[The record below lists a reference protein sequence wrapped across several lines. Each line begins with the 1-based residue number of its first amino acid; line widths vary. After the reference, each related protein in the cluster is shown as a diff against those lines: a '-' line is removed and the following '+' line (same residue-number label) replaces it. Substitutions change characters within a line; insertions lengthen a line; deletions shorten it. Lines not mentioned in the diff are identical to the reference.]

1 MWIVKLALDRPYTF
15 VVVAILVLIMGALAI
30 IPGTPLATPV
40 DIFPNI
46 NIPVVSIVWN
56 YTGFSPQDMEG
67 HIVTITERALTTT
80 VNDIEHIEST
90 SLNGVAVVK
99 VYFHPN
105 VKIDMAVAQIT
116 AVSQTQ
122 LRQLPAGTTPPLIL
136 QYSASSV
143 PIVQMSLASPSES
156 EQTLNDLS
164 LNFVRVRLTT
174 IQGAAIPY
182 PYGGKQRL
190 VSVDINI
197 PALQARGLTPNDV
210 VNAISAQNLILPSG
224 TAKIGTL
231 EYDIAMN
238 GSPLTADD
246 LNNVPVKVQNGA
258 IIYVRDVAH
267 VRDGFSPQTN
277 IVRQE
282 GVRSTLLSI
291 IKNGNVSTLKIVDD
305 VKNLIPA
312 IKAIIPS
319 DVQVRTLFDQSL
331 FVKASISGVAREAII
346 AACLTALMILL
357 FLGDWRSTLIIA
369 ISIPLSVLSSII
381 ILSALGETLNI
392 MTLGGLALAV
402 GILVDDATV
411 TIENIDNY
419 HERGHKKRDA
429 ILKGASQIA
438 VPAFVSS
445 ICICIVFVP
454 MFALSGV
461 ARFLF
466 VPLAESVVFAVLAS
480 YFFSRTLVPT
490 LAMYLMKDEEGG
502 DEGQGEGHPDDP
514 AGDDRGRDP
523 PDDSPADG
531 PTADRHLHEEQ
542 HPDERYVP
550 KKVQPALQQ
559 AAVALHRAGPGADPI
574 RYQAQQQQQAPG
586 GDDEPSDLYE
596 QARRDHE
603 QAVRDHEQAQRD
615 REGARRAHGKEEQPG
630 PHREDDPRGEN
641 AGDPPRDDH
650 GQPLKK
656 RKKKEPTGIFGRF
669 QAGFERRFE
678 KLREG
683 YHTRLDGA
691 LRHHWLFAILFLALC
706 LGSLLLLP
714 FLGQDFFP
722 TVDAGQFKLHIRA
735 KTGTRIEETARLC
748 DEIEKKIHDV
758 IPPKDLDSVLDNIGL
773 PYSGIN
779 LSYSNSG
786 VIGSADADIQ
796 VALKPGHRPTADYQ
810 KELRIKLPQEFPGT
824 LFMFQPADIVN
835 QILNFGLPAPID
847 VQIIGTDVGK
857 NLATA
862 IKIQDELKQVPGAV
876 DVHVQQPYDEPRF
889 NILMDRSQAERTGI
903 TAQQIAQSVLVA
915 LSGSFQTSPAF
926 WLNPK
931 NGVTYN
937 IAIQAPQYNVSSLQ
951 DLENLPVHG
960 TGSSQIL
967 ANLASIQRNAEP
979 AAVYHYNV
987 RPVIDVYA
995 NVQGRDLGAVAD
1007 QVQKIVD
1014 GHRKDLPT
1022 GTEMSIRGQVKTMHD
1037 SFVGLGGGLV
1047 GAIVLVYLLM
1057 VVNFQSWSEPFIIIM
1072 ALPGALAG
1080 ICWML
1085 FLTGTTLSVPALMGA
1100 IMCIGVATANS
1111 ILVISFAK
1119 ERFAESG
1126 DAHQAVLEAGT
1137 TRLRP
1142 VIMTAL
1148 AMIIG
1153 MVPMALGLG
1162 EGGEQNAPLGRAVIG
1177 GLMVATIATL
1187 FFVPTVYSIVR
1198 GKAKRDDDRDG
1209 RRRQPERHRPQD
1221 DESSP
1226 QPGAAR
1232 PAHST

>member
-15 VVVAILVLIMGALAI
+15 VVTAILVLILGTLAI
-30 IPGTPLATPV
+30 FTTPV

-46 NIPVVSIVWN
+46 NIPVVSIIWN
-56 YTGFSPQDMEG
+56 YAGFSPKEMEG
-67 HIVTITERALTTT
+67 HIVSITERALTTT

-122 LRQLPAGTTPPLIL
+122 LRQLPQGTTPPLIL

-143 PIVQMSLASPSES
+143 PIVQMSLSSPSLS

-164 LNFVRVRLTT
+164 LNFVRPKLTT
-174 IQGAAIPY
+174 IPGAAIPY

-190 VSVDINI
+190 VSVDIDI

-224 TAKIGTL
+224 TVKIGTL
-231 EYDIAMN
+231 EYDVALN

-277 IVRQE
+277 IVRQN

-291 IKNGNVSTLKIVDD
+291 VKNGNTSSLEIVRDVKAMIPKLKNIVPDD
-305 VKNLIPA
+305 VQI
-312 IKAIIPS
+312 
-319 DVQVRTLFDQSL
+319 RTLFDQSI
-331 FVKASISGVAREAII
+331 FVKASIYGVFIEAII
-346 AACLTALMILL
+346 AAILTALMILL

-369 ISIPLSVLSSII
+369 VSIPLSILSSII
-381 ILSALGETLNI
+381 ILSALGETLNL

-419 HERGHKKRDA
+419 LERGEKKRDA

-445 ICICIVFVP
+445 LCICIVFVP

-466 VPLAESVVFAVLAS
+466 VPLAESVVFAVMAS

-490 LAMYLMKDEEGG
+490 LAMYLMKDEHG
-502 DEGQGEGHPDDP
+502 DHPDDP
-514 AGDDRGRDP
+514 DDDGQHEHNQPPGRKENEP
-523 PDDSPADG
+523 G
-531 PTADRHLHEEQ
+531 GEHPTQPHANEE
-542 HPDERYVP
+542 ERYGP
-550 KKVQPALQQ
+550 PHQVQPALHQ
-559 AAVALHRAGPGADPI
+559 AQIALHRAVPGAEPVP
-574 RYQAQQQQQAPG
+574 YKQQQQQQNSPA
-586 GDDEPSDLYE
+586 DEHE

-603 QAVRDHEQAQRD
+603 QAVHDHEQARHDQEHAGHGND
-615 REGARRAHGKEEQPG
+615 SSEKDGKDQDPHAHGGDQP
-630 PHREDDPRGEN
+630 P
-641 AGDPPRDDH
+641 A
-650 GQPLKK
+650 KK
-656 RKKKEPTGIFGRF
+656 REKKEPTTLLGKF
-669 QAGFERRFE
+669 QAGFEHRFE
-678 KLREG
+678 KVRDG
-683 YHTRLDGA
+683 YHRRLDSA
-691 LRHHWLFAILFLALC
+691 LHHRWLFAAIFLFLC
-706 LGSLLLLP
+706 LGSLILVP

-722 TVDAGQFKLHIRA
+722 SVDAGQFKLHIRA

-748 DEIEKKIHDV
+748 DEIEKSIRAKIGAH
-758 IPPKDLDSVLDNIGL
+758 DLDSILDNIGL

-796 VALKPGHRPTADYQ
+796 VSLKPGHKPTAAYQ
-810 KELRIKLPQEFPGT
+810 RELRIKLPQEFPGT
-824 LFMFQPADIVN
+824 LFIFQPADIVN

-847 VQIIGTDVGK
+847 VQIRGKDVDK
-857 NLATA
+857 SLAVA
-862 IKIQDELKQVPGAV
+862 IKMEDELKQVPGAV
-876 DVHVQQPYDEPRF
+876 DVHVQQVYDGPRF
-889 NILMDRSQAERTGI
+889 NILMDRSQAERAGI
-903 TAQQIAQSVLVA
+903 TAQQIAQSVLVS

-931 NGVTYN
+931 NGVSYN
-937 IAIQAPQYNVSSLQ
+937 IAIQSPQYDIESLQ
-951 DLENLPVHG
+951 QLENIPVHG
-960 TGSSQIL
+960 TGSAQIL
-967 ANLASIQRNAEP
+967 ANLASLHRSAEP
-979 AAVYHYNV
+979 GVINHYNIV
-987 RPVIDVYA
+987 PVIDLYA
-995 NVQGRDLGAVAD
+995 NVQGRDLGAVAQ
-1007 QVQKIVD
+1007 QVNAIVD
-1014 GHRKDLPT
+1014 KNRKDLPKAS
-1022 GTEMSIRGQVKTMHD
+1022 EMTVRGQVETMHN
-1037 SFVGLGGGLV
+1037 SFAGLGLGLL

-1119 ERFAESG
+1119 EKFAESG
-1126 DAHQAVLEAGT
+1126 DAHAAVLEAGT

-1142 VIMTAL
+1142 VVMTAL

-1177 GLMVATIATL
+1177 GLLVATIATL
-1187 FFVPTVYSIVR
+1187 FFVPVVYSIVR
-1198 GKAKRDDDRDG
+1198 GGKKKEAGPGRQTRLRKHEPRDEPPPG
-1209 RRRQPERHRPQD
+1209 VQPHPTR
-1221 DESSP
+1221 
-1226 QPGAAR
+1226 A
-1232 PAHST
+1232 

>member
-15 VVVAILVLIMGALAI
+15 VVTAILVLLMGGLAV
-30 IPGTPLATPV
+30 IPYSPLATPV

-46 NIPVVSIVWN
+46 NIPVVSIIWN

-67 HIVTITERALTTT
+67 HIVSITERALTTT

-90 SLNGVAVVK
+90 SYNGVAVVK

-122 LRQLPAGTTPPLIL
+122 LKQLPAGTTPPLIL

-143 PIVQMSLASPSES
+143 PIVQMSLSSPSES

-164 LNFVRVRLTT
+164 LNFVRPRLTT

-197 PALQARGLTPNDV
+197 QALQARGLTPNDV

-224 TAKIGTL
+224 TAKIGPL
-231 EYDIAMN
+231 EYDIAIN
-238 GSPLTADD
+238 GSPLTSDD
-246 LNNVPVKVQNGA
+246 LNNIPVKVQNGA
-258 IIYVRDVAH
+258 IIYLRDVAH

-277 IVRQE
+277 IVRQN

-305 VKNLIPA
+305 VNAMIPKL
-312 IKAIIPS
+312 KAIVPD
-319 DVQVRTLFDQSL
+319 DVQIKTLFDQSL
-331 FVKASISGVAREAII
+331 FVKASIKGVVTEAGI

-369 ISIPLSVLSSII
+369 VSIPLSILSSII

-419 HERGHKKRDA
+419 LERGFNKRDA

-461 ARFLF
+461 ARYLF
-466 VPLAESVVFAVLAS
+466 VPLAESVVFAVMAS

-490 LAMYLMKDEEGG
+490 LAMYLMKDEHGG
-502 DEGQGEGHPDDP
+502 DDDEHHQ
-514 AGDDRGRDP
+514 D
-523 PDDSPADG
+523 
-531 PTADRHLHEEQ
+531 
-542 HPDERYVP
+542 V
-550 KKVQPALQQ
+550 
-559 AAVALHRAGPGADPI
+559 VALHEAVPGTEPI
-574 RYQAQQQQQAPG
+574 RYQ
-586 GDDEPSDLYE
+586 EPSDDVDPYE
-596 QARRDHE
+596 QARWDHEQALRDHE
-603 QAVRDHEQAQRD
+603 QAVRD
-615 REGARRAHGKEEQPG
+615 REHAKSNGQDEHHDDQQQPK
-630 PHREDDPRGEN
+630 
-641 AGDPPRDDH
+641 
-650 GQPLKK
+650 KK
-656 RKKKEPTGIFGRF
+656 REKKEPTNIFGKF
-669 QAGFERRFE
+669 QAGFEHRFE
-678 KLREG
+678 NLREG
-683 YHTRLDGA
+683 YHSKLDSA
-691 LRHHWLFAILFLALC
+691 LHHRWLFAVIFLALC
-706 LGSLLLLP
+706 LCSLALIP

-735 KTGTRIEETARLC
+735 KTGTRIEETARLV
-748 DEIEKKIHDV
+748 DEIEKSIREV
-758 IPPKDLDSVLDNIGL
+758 IAPKDLDGILDNIGL

-779 LSYSNSG
+779 TSYSNSG

-796 VALKPGHRPTADYQ
+796 VSLNAGHKPTAEYQ
-810 KELRIKLPQEFPGT
+810 KELRLKLPGKYPGT

-847 VQIIGTDVGK
+847 IQIQGNDVGK
-857 NLATA
+857 SLEIANTMS
-862 IKIQDELKQVPGAV
+862 DELKQVPGAV
-876 DVHVQQPYDEPRF
+876 DVHVQQPYDGPRF

-903 TAQQIAQSVLVA
+903 TAAQIAQSVLVS

-931 NGVTYN
+931 NGVSYN
-937 IAIQAPQYNVSSLQ
+937 IAIQAPQYNISSLQ
-951 DLENLPVHG
+951 DLENVPVHG

-967 ANLASIQRNAEP
+967 ANLAGVERSSEP
-979 AAVYHYNV
+979 GVVYHYNI

-995 NVQGRDLGAVAD
+995 NVQGRDLGAISR
-1007 QVQKIVD
+1007 QVNDIVKK
-1014 GHRKDLPT
+1014 HTKDLPK
-1022 GTEMSIRGQVKTMHD
+1022 GSEMTVRGQVKTMND
-1037 SFVGLGGGLV
+1037 SFAGLGGGLIA
-1047 GAIVLVYLLM
+1047 AIVLVYLLM

-1080 ICWML
+1080 ICWIL

-1119 ERFAESG
+1119 EKFAESG
-1126 DAHQAVLEAGT
+1126 DAHAAVLEAGT

-1142 VIMTAL
+1142 VLMTAL

-1153 MVPMALGLG
+1153 MVPMSLGLG

-1177 GLMVATIATL
+1177 GLLIATIATL
-1187 FFVPTVYSIVR
+1187 FFVPVVYSIVR
-1198 GKAKRDDDRDG
+1198 GQEKRNEDKRGPGPRDKKEK
-1209 RRRQPERHRPQD
+1209 PPQD
-1221 DESSP
+1221 APS
-1226 QPGAAR
+1226 R
-1232 PAHST
+1232 PAHAT

>member
-15 VVVAILVLIMGALAI
+15 VVTAILVLIMGGLAV
-30 IPGTPLATPV
+30 IPYSPLATPV

-67 HIVTITERALTTT
+67 HIVSITERALTTT

-90 SLNGVAVVK
+90 SYNGVAVVK

-143 PIVQMSLASPSES
+143 PIVQMSLSSPSES

-164 LNFVRVRLTT
+164 LNFVRPRLTT
-174 IQGAAIPY
+174 IEGAAIPY

-224 TAKIGTL
+224 TAKIGPL

-238 GSPLTADD
+238 GSPITSDD
-246 LNNVPVKVQNGA
+246 LNNIPVKVQNGA
-258 IIYVRDVAH
+258 LIYLRDVAH

-277 IVRQE
+277 IVRQN

-305 VKNLIPA
+305 VNAMIPKL
-312 IKAIIPS
+312 KAIVPD
-319 DVQVRTLFDQSL
+319 DVQIKTLFDQSI
-331 FVKASISGVAREAII
+331 FVKASIKGVVLEATI
-346 AACLTALMILL
+346 AAFLTAMMILL

-369 ISIPLSVLSSII
+369 ISIPLSILSSII

-419 HERGHKKRDA
+419 LERGFKKRDA
-429 ILKGASQIA
+429 ILRGASQIA

-445 ICICIVFVP
+445 LCICIVFVP

-461 ARFLF
+461 ARYLF
-466 VPLAESVVFAVLAS
+466 VPLAESVVFAVMAS

-490 LAMYLMKDEEGG
+490 LAMYLMKDEHGEG
-502 DEGQGEGHPDDP
+502 DEEQ
-514 AGDDRGRDP
+514 AGDRNDESAPGH
-523 PDDSPADG
+523 DDEPH
-531 PTADRHLHEEQ
+531 HL
-542 HPDERYVP
+542 
-550 KKVQPALQQ
+550 QP
-559 AAVALHRAGPGADPI
+559 ALHRAVPGAGPV
-574 RYQAQQQQQAPG
+574 RYQPAEIDPH
-586 GDDEPSDLYE
+586 E
-596 QARRDHE
+596 QARLDHE
-603 QAVRDHEQAQRD
+603 QAVRDHEQAVRD
-615 REGARRAHGKEEQPG
+615 RDRQKNGDGKDEAEGKPDEPK
-630 PHREDDPRGEN
+630 
-641 AGDPPRDDH
+641 
-650 GQPLKK
+650 KK
-656 RKKKEPTGIFGRF
+656 REKKEPTGIFGKF
-669 QAGFERRFE
+669 QAWFEHHFE
-678 KLREG
+678 NLRAG
-683 YHTRLDGA
+683 YHTKLDSA
-691 LRHHWLFAILFLALC
+691 LHHHWLFAIIFLALC
-706 LGSLLLLP
+706 LSSLALVR

-735 KTGTRIEETARLC
+735 KTGTRIEETARLV
-748 DEIEKKIHDV
+748 DEIEKSIRET
-758 IPPKDLDSVLDNIGL
+758 ISPKDLDSILDNIGL

-779 LSYSNSG
+779 TSYANSG

-796 VALKPGHRPTADYQ
+796 VALKPGHKPTAEYQ
-810 KELRIKLPQEFPGT
+810 KELRLKLPGQYPGT

-847 VQIIGTDVGK
+847 IQIQGNDVGK
-857 NLATA
+857 SLAIA
-862 IKIQDELKQVPGAV
+862 NQMSDELKQVPGAV
-876 DVHVQQPYDEPRF
+876 DVHVQQPYDGPRF
-889 NILMDRSQAERTGI
+889 NVLMDRSQAERAGI
-903 TAQQIAQSVLVA
+903 TAQQIAQSVLVS

-931 NGVTYN
+931 NGVSYN
-937 IAIQAPQYNVSSLQ
+937 IAIQAPQYNISSLQ
-951 DLENLPVHG
+951 DLENVPVHG

-967 ANLASIQRNAEP
+967 ANLAKVERNAEP
-979 AAVYHYNV
+979 AVVYHYNI

-995 NVQGRDLGAVAD
+995 NVQGRDLGAVSK
-1007 QVQKIVD
+1007 QVNDIVSK
-1014 GHRKDLPT
+1014 HQKDLPK
-1022 GTEMSIRGQVKTMHD
+1022 GADMAVRGQVKTMND
-1037 SFVGLGGGLV
+1037 SFLGLGGGLV
-1047 GAIVLVYLLM
+1047 AAIVLVYLLM

-1119 ERFAESG
+1119 EKFAESG
-1126 DAHQAVLEAGT
+1126 DAYAAVLEAGT

-1153 MVPMALGLG
+1153 MIPMSLGLG

-1177 GLMVATIATL
+1177 GLLVATIATL
-1187 FFVPTVYSIVR
+1187 FFVPVVYSIVR
-1198 GKAKRDDDRDG
+1198 GNAQRKEDKRGPGGSAPRDKK
-1209 RRRQPERHRPQD
+1209 ERPQD
-1221 DESSP
+1221 ETS
-1226 QPGAAR
+1226 R
-1232 PAHST
+1232 PAHAN

>member
-15 VVVAILVLIMGALAI
+15 VVTAILVLLMGGLAV
-30 IPGTPLATPV
+30 IPYSPLATPV

-46 NIPVVSIVWN
+46 NIPVVSIIWN
-56 YTGFSPQDMEG
+56 YTGFSPTDMEG

-90 SLNGVAVVK
+90 SYNGVAVVK
-99 VYFHPN
+99 VYFQPN

-143 PIVQMSLASPSES
+143 PIVQMGISSPSES

-164 LNFVRVRLTT
+164 LNFVRTKLVT

-182 PYGGKQRL
+182 PYGGKSRL

-197 PALQARGLTPNDV
+197 PALQARGLTPSDV

-224 TAKIGTL
+224 TAKIGPL

-238 GSPLTADD
+238 GSPLTSDD
-246 LNNVPVKVQNGA
+246 LNNIPVKVQNGA
-258 IIYVRDVAH
+258 IIYLRDVAH

-277 IVRQE
+277 IVRQN
-282 GVRSTLLSI
+282 GVRSTLISI

-305 VKNLIPA
+305 VNAMIPS
-312 IKAIIPS
+312 IKAILPD
-319 DVQVRTLFDQSL
+319 DVQVKTLFDQSL
-331 FVKASISGVAREAII
+331 FVKASIRGVVLEATI
-346 AACLTALMILL
+346 AAFLTAMMILL

-369 ISIPLSVLSSII
+369 VSIPLSILSSII

-419 HERGHKKRDA
+419 LERGFKKRDA
-429 ILKGASQIA
+429 ILRGASQIA

-461 ARFLF
+461 ARYLF
-466 VPLAESVVFAVLAS
+466 VPLAESVVFAVMAS

-490 LAMYLMKDEEGG
+490 LAMYLMKDEHGEEG
-502 DEGQGEGHPDDP
+502 DENHAPDGQDDHPHDEHGSGHEDQP
-514 AGDDRGRDP
+514 
-523 PDDSPADG
+523 
-531 PTADRHLHEEQ
+531 EQ
-542 HPDERYVP
+542 PHQ
-550 KKVQPALQQ
+550 VQPALQQ
-559 AAVALHRAGPGADPI
+559 AAVALHRAIPGAGPV
-574 RYQAQQQQQAPG
+574 RYQQSTEIDPH
-586 GDDEPSDLYE
+586 E
-596 QARRDHE
+596 QARLDHE
-603 QAVRDHEQAQRD
+603 QAVRDHEQAVRD
-615 REGARRAHGKEEQPG
+615 RDHAQQKEGDG
-630 PHREDDPRGEN
+630 
-641 AGDPPRDDH
+641 RDDAH
-650 GQPLKK
+650 EKSDDQHPRKK
-656 RKKKEPTGIFGRF
+656 REKKEPTNIFGKF
-669 QAGFERRFE
+669 HAWFEHHFE
-678 KLREG
+678 NLREG
-683 YHTRLDGA
+683 YHNKLDSA
-691 LRHHWLFAILFLALC
+691 LHHHWIFAIIFLALC
-706 LGSLLLLP
+706 LSSLALVP

-735 KTGTRIEETARLC
+735 KTGTRIEETARLV
-748 DEIEKKIHDV
+748 DEIETSIRQ
-758 IPPKDLDSVLDNIGL
+758 IIAPKDLDSVLDNIGL

-779 LSYSNSG
+779 TSYSNSG

-796 VALKPGHRPTADYQ
+796 VSLKPDHRPTAEYQ
-810 KELRIKLPQEFPGT
+810 KELRLKLPGEYPGT

-847 VQIIGTDVGK
+847 IQIRGNDVGK
-857 NLATA
+857 SLEIAN
-862 IKIQDELKQVPGAV
+862 QMSEELKQVPGAA

-889 NILMDRSQAERTGI
+889 NILMDRSQSERAGI
-903 TAQQIAQSVLVA
+903 TASQIAQSVLVS

-931 NGVTYN
+931 NGVSYN
-937 IAIQAPQYNVSSLQ
+937 IAIQAPQYTITSLQ
-951 DLENLPVHG
+951 DLENVPVHG

-967 ANLASIQRNAEP
+967 ANLAKVERNTEP
-979 AAVYHYNV
+979 GVIYHYNIT
-987 RPVIDVYA
+987 PVIDVYA
-995 NVQGRDLGAVAD
+995 NVQGRDLGAISR
-1007 QVQKIVD
+1007 QVNQIVKN
-1014 GHRKDLPT
+1014 HEKDLPK
-1022 GTEMSIRGQVKTMHD
+1022 GSEMTVRGQVKTMND
-1037 SFVGLGGGLV
+1037 SFAGLGGGLV
-1047 GAIVLVYLLM
+1047 AAIVLVYLLM

-1080 ICWML
+1080 ISWML

-1119 ERFAESG
+1119 EKYSESG
-1126 DAHQAVLEAGT
+1126 DAYAAVLEAGT
-1137 TRLRP
+1137 VRLRP

-1153 MVPMALGLG
+1153 MVPMSLGLG

-1177 GLMVATIATL
+1177 GLLVATVATL
-1187 FFVPTVYSIVR
+1187 FFVPVVYSIVR
-1198 GKAKRDDDRDG
+1198 GSDKRKQDPYGPGGPDPRDKKE
-1209 RRRQPERHRPQD
+1209 QPPKDAPSRPVH
-1221 DESSP
+1221 
-1226 QPGAAR
+1226 A
-1232 PAHST
+1232 T

>member
-15 VVVAILVLIMGALAI
+15 VVVAILVLIMGAI
-30 IPGTPLATPV
+30 DVVPFSPLATPV

-46 NIPVVSIVWN
+46 NIPVVSIIWN
-56 YTGFSPQDMEG
+56 YAGFSPKDMEG
-67 HIVTITERALTTT
+67 HIVSITERALTTT
-80 VNDIEHIEST
+80 VNDIEHIESV

-99 VYFHPN
+99 VYFQPN

-122 LRQLPAGTTPPLIL
+122 LRQLPQGTTPPLIL

-143 PIVQMSLASPSES
+143 PIIQMSLSSPSES

-164 LNFVRVRLTT
+164 LNFVRPALTT

-190 VSVDINI
+190 VSVDLDI

-224 TAKIGTL
+224 TVKIGTL
-231 EYDIAMN
+231 EYDVAIN

-258 IIYVRDVAH
+258 IIYIRDVAH

-277 IVRQE
+277 IVRQN

-291 IKNGNVSTLKIVDD
+291 IKNGNRSSLKIVDD
-305 VKNLIPA
+305 VQNMIPKLKG
-312 IKAIIPS
+312 IVPD
-319 DVQVRTLFDQSL
+319 DVQIRTLFDQSI
-331 FVKASISGVAREAII
+331 FVKASIKGVFVEATI

-369 ISIPLSVLSSII
+369 VSIPLSILTSII
-381 ILSALGETLNI
+381 ILSVLGETLNL

-419 HERGHKKRDA
+419 LERGEKKRDA
-429 ILKGASQIA
+429 IIKGASQIA

-445 ICICIVFVP
+445 LCICIVFVP

-466 VPLAESVVFAVLAS
+466 VPLAESVVFAVMAS

-490 LAMYLMKDEEGG
+490 LAMYLMKDEHGEGG
-502 DEGQGEGHPDDP
+502 GEGH
-514 AGDDRGRDP
+514 
-523 PDDSPADG
+523 
-531 PTADRHLHEEQ
+531 HEGGEAQ
-542 HPDERYVP
+542 GQNHPDGQGDNPAAHENEPHEDHPPVPEEEPHKEEERYGP
-550 KKVQPALQQ
+550 PHKVQPALQQ
-559 AAVALHRAGPGADPI
+559 AAIALHRATPGNQPV
-574 RYQAQQQQQAPG
+574 RYESTPHEPQQQQA
-586 GDDEPSDLYE
+586 
-596 QARRDHE
+596 
-603 QAVRDHEQAQRD
+603 
-615 REGARRAHGKEEQPG
+615 G
-630 PHREDDPRGEN
+630 PHGNQPPASPEEGGEHHDEHAPAN
-641 AGDPPRDDH
+641 DPPR
-650 GQPLKK
+650 K
-656 RKKKEPTGIFGRF
+656 RQKKEPKGFFGKIHG
-669 QAGFERRFE
+669 AFEHRFE
-678 KLREG
+678 KVREG
-683 YHTRLDGA
+683 YHSRLERA
-691 LRHHWLFAILFLALC
+691 LNHHWLFAIIFLALC
-706 LGSLLLLP
+706 LGSLLLVP

-735 KTGTRIEETARLC
+735 KTGTRIEETAKLC
-748 DEIEKKIHDV
+748 DEIEKSIRATIGQH
-758 IPPKDLDSVLDNIGL
+758 DLDSVLDNIGL

-796 VALKPGHRPTADYQ
+796 VSLKPGHKPTVDYQ

-824 LFMFQPADIVN
+824 LFTFQPADIVN

-847 VQIIGTDVGK
+847 IQVRGTDVGK
-857 NLATA
+857 SMAMA
-862 IKIQDELKQVPGAV
+862 VAMQDELKQVPGAV
-876 DVHVQQPYDEPRF
+876 DVHVQQAYDEPRF

-903 TAQQIAQSVLVA
+903 TAQQIAQSVLVS

-926 WLNPK
+926 WLNPA
-931 NGVTYN
+931 NGVSYN
-937 IAIQAPQYNVSSLQ
+937 IAIQTPQYDVNSLQ
-951 DLENLPVHG
+951 QLENVPVHG
-960 TGSSQIL
+960 TGSPQIL
-967 ANLASIQRNAEP
+967 ANLATVERNAEP
-979 AAVYHYNV
+979 AVVYHYNIK
-987 RPVIDVYA
+987 PVIDVFA
-995 NVQGRDLGAVAD
+995 NVQGRDLGAVSA
-1007 QVQKIVD
+1007 QVDDIVNK
-1014 GHRKDLPT
+1014 HRKDLPK
-1022 GTEMSIRGQVKTMHD
+1022 GAEMTVRGQVQTMHD
-1037 SFVGLGGGLV
+1037 SFFGLGAGLLA
-1047 GAIVLVYLLM
+1047 AIVLVYLLM

-1119 ERFAESG
+1119 EKYAESG
-1126 DAHQAVLEAGT
+1126 DAHAAVLEAGT

-1148 AMIIG
+1148 AMVIG

-1177 GLMVATIATL
+1177 GLIVATVATL
-1187 FFVPTVYSIVR
+1187 FFVPVVYSIVR
-1198 GKAKRDDDRDG
+1198 GGKKQNPGAGRDG
-1209 RRRQPERHRPQD
+1209 RRKKNQP
-1221 DESSP
+1221 DEGNP
-1226 QPGAAR
+1226 EETHGH
-1232 PAHST
+1232 PAHA